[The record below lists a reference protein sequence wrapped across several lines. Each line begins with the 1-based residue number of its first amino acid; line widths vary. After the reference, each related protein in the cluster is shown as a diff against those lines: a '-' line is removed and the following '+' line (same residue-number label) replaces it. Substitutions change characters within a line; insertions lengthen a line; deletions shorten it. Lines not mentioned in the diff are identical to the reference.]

1 MKYWAFEMK
10 TGDDK
15 LINCNEIERVF
26 LLGKHQ
32 EYDVMSGI
40 GVDVIYDNVQL
51 LKTEIVSTVNPKENK
66 NFKSN
71 RKKKDSKI
79 PVRHE
84 IRAGGKTEIVHIP
97 VSAEQRFQN
106 KKVRESVE
114 GTIVKILSDGI
125 NTDFFVK
132 RHVDGSLYL
141 LQEENT
147 HHEYWGKWKIQPNEW
162 VLWSDNYVKKGKKG
176 TPHEHHRSACCYA
189 PNRRRLAN
197 KPFCL
202 DCAGDTKVQR
212 TNRRINNGGPESNLI
227 FTKDGELTT
236 AWTQQSLDRLRQ
248 QEDNE

>member
-10 TGDDK
+10 EGENK
-15 LINCNEIERVF
+15 LINCDDIEKVF
-26 LLGKHQ
+26 LLGQHQ
-32 EYDVMSGI
+32 QYDVMSGVGI
-40 GVDVIYDNVQL
+40 KD
-51 LKTEIVSTVNPKENK
+51 EISIEPVNMNIKHLRV
-66 NFKSN
+66 N
-71 RKKKDSKI
+71 RKKKETET

-84 IRAGGKTEIVHIP
+84 IRAGGETEIVHIP
-97 VSAEQRFQN
+97 VSAEQRLKN

-114 GTIVKILSDGI
+114 GTVVKINMEEDGGQV
-125 NTDFFVK
+125 THFFVK

-176 TPHEHHRSACCYA
+176 TPHEHHRSACCHA

-197 KPFCL
+197 KPYCL
-202 DCAGDTKVQR
+202 DCIDDSAVQR
-212 TNRRINNGGPESNLI
+212 TNRRINNGGPDSNLI

-236 AWTQQSLDRLRQ
+236 AWTQMSLERLRQ

>member
-10 TGDDK
+10 EGENK
-15 LINCNEIERVF
+15 LIDCNDIEKVF
-26 LLGKHQ
+26 LLGGHQ
-32 EYDVMSGI
+32 QYDVMSGVGI
-40 GVDVIYDNVQL
+40 NE
-51 LKTEIVSTVNPKENK
+51 EISIEAVNLNNK
-66 NFKSN
+66 HLRIN
-71 RKKKDSKI
+71 RKKKTETPI
-79 PVRHE
+79 RHE
-84 IRAGGKTEIVHIP
+84 IRAGGKTEVVHIP
-97 VSAEQRFQN
+97 VSAEQRYEN

-114 GTIVKILSDGI
+114 GTVVKIKMTEDEGQF
-125 NTDFFVK
+125 TPFFVK

-147 HHEYWGKWKIQPNEW
+147 HNEYWGKWKIQPNEW

-197 KPFCL
+197 KPYCL
-202 DCAGDTKVQR
+202 DCIDDTPTQR

-236 AWTQQSLDRLRQ
+236 AWTQMSLERLRQ